1 MSISPLNLGRISTQL
16 RGNMI
21 SRSVGQQQR
30 LLSDVQQELTTG
42 KRLSSPSKDA
52 AAAAVSMQIRRLL
65 ERREAWE
72 SNLRASS
79 TQLGQVDSSLEG
91 LETLLRDA
99 LTTSSQNVGSDVTAA
114 QRESA
119 AAVIDSI
126 FSQVLSVGNKSLNGV
141 YLFAGDRSTAPPF
154 EESAGGVRWVGSE
167 RLLSNEVDEAATL
180 NFMASGSEIFG
191 ATSTRVVGQKDLT
204 PSVAASTRLIDLR
217 GAGATGIRNGII
229 EISNGVDSA
238 KVDLTNAST
247 LGDVVLQ
254 MNNAGISGLTFSVDA
269 PNGGLRVDVAPGSN
283 VTIEDVGAG
292 RMAAD
297 LGIRT
302 LVGPGDGVD
311 VVGTSVSPRV
321 TPLTPLSQLN
331 GGAGIDTSGFVI
343 RNGTTQA
350 TIDLSTATTVEDLLN
365 AINTSGTF
373 VEARVNAAGTGIDLV
388 NAVQGIEMRLSEN
401 GGSTLSELGLRSF
414 DTTTRLA
421 DLNNGA
427 GLKLVEGAELRVTDS
442 NGVGFDVEFQ
452 GLETVQDL
460 LTAINSASTAAGAG
474 VTASLNANANGIV
487 LTDSAGGAG
496 ELAVANLNFSTAVS
510 DLGLSGGSS
519 GGVLSGTDVS
529 PVKSKGIFSSL
540 DALRRAMRAND
551 QQGMTRASE
560 ELELHL
566 ERVTRVRGTVG
577 ARVREFEERSERLKD
592 QNVATKA
599 LLSELEDT
607 DYTEAIVR
615 FQTLQTSLQASMQS
629 ASTMLNLSLMD
640 FLR

>member
-1 MSISPLNLGRISTQL
+1 
-16 RGNMI
+16 MI

-30 LLSDVQQELTTG
+30 FLSDVQQELTTG

-65 ERREAWE
+65 ERRDAWE
-72 SNLRASS
+72 ANLQSSS

-99 LTTSSQNVGSDVTAA
+99 LTTSSQNVGSDVTAD

-154 EESAGGVRWVGSE
+154 EDAAGGVRWIGSE

-191 ATSTRVVGQKDLT
+191 ATSTRVVGQNDLT
-204 PSVAASTRLIDLR
+204 PSVAASTRLVDLR

-229 EISNGVDSA
+229 EISNGVDTA
-238 KVDLTNAST
+238 EVDLTNAST
-247 LGDVVLQ
+247 LGDVELQ
-254 MNNAGISGLTFSVDA
+254 LNNAGISGLTFAVD
-269 PNGGLRVDVAPGSN
+269 PTSGGIRIDVAPGAD
-283 VTIEDVGAG
+283 VTIRDVGAG

-302 LVGPGDGVD
+302 LIGPGDGVD
-311 VVGTSVSPRV
+311 VVGPAVSPRI
-321 TPLTPLSQLN
+321 TPLTPISQLN
-331 GGAGIDTSGFVI
+331 DGAGIDTSGFVI
-343 RNGTTQA
+343 RNGTTEA
-350 TIDLSTATTVEDLLN
+350 TIDLSAATTVEDLLN

-373 VEARVNAAGTGIDLV
+373 VEARINAAGTGIDLV
-388 NAVQGIEMRLSEN
+388 NAVQGIEMRLSED
-401 GGSTLSELGLRSF
+401 GGSTLADLGLRSF
-414 DTTTRLA
+414 DTTTRLSN
-421 DLNNGA
+421 LNNGA

-460 LTAINSASTAAGAG
+460 LNAINSAATTAGAG
-474 VTASLNANANGIV
+474 VAATLNANANGIV

-496 ELAVANLNFSTAVS
+496 ELAVANLNFSTAVT
-510 DLGLSGGSS
+510 DLGLNGPVA

-529 PVKSKGIFSSL
+529 PVKSEGIFASL

-551 QQGMTRASE
+551 QPGMTRASE
-560 ELELHL
+560 ELDLHL